1 MRTKKSIV
9 ILGLLLYL
17 GCVGCGKEP
26 SKVNS
31 TITEELNVEESGN
44 ISESNDEIKSN
55 AKGNEFPKEYKEE
68 NENVKFNTQV
78 IVSDEITEN
87 GMNIISVSLQ
97 EINSEKAYET
107 LMGNTEL
114 KDKGESETQLWYE
127 GVNNEILTITP
138 YSLGYSTKFFAYVD
152 NAFKLQQGYSDYNA
166 YKYSMEDELSFATK
180 EEAFG
185 SIKTALGNMGIDID
199 DQYSCFALDHR
210 IMQEEEY
217 VTDIDGN
224 VATEYYKDAWTEDDD
239 CYYFIINQSYKGIPT
254 YHVFYDAFPLAA
266 DENAPIQ
273 VIYNKNGIQFLQI
286 EKVFQFSEENG
297 SYDLKSFTEIAKT
310 IQNKYGMLLG
320 DSQYEVTSAELYY
333 MESKVS
339 ENQYEILPVWIFH
352 TTESSTGKILQD
364 VVNAQTAEEIVW
376 EEK

>member
-1 MRTKKSIV
+1 MKKSIV
-9 ILGLLLYL
+9 ILGFLLCL
-17 GCVGCGKEP
+17 GCVGCGKGP

-31 TITEELNVEESGN
+31 TITEQINVEESGDK
-44 ISESNDEIKSN
+44 SENNDEIKSN
-55 AKGNEFPKEYKEE
+55 VKENEFPKRYKEDSD
-68 NENVKFNTQV
+68 NVKFNTEI
-78 IVSDEITEN
+78 IVSDEIIEN
-87 GMNIISVSLQ
+87 GMDIISATLQ
-97 EINSEKAYET
+97 EINSEDAYET
-107 LMGNTEL
+107 LMGTIEL
-114 KDKGESETQLWYE
+114 QDKGESDTQLWYE

-138 YSLGYSTKFFAYVD
+138 YSLGYSTKFFSYVN
-152 NAFKLQQGYSDYNA
+152 NAFRLQQGYSDYNA
-166 YKYSMEDELSFATK
+166 YKYSMEDELSFSTK

-185 SIKTALGNMGIDID
+185 IIKTALGSMGIDID
-199 DQYSCFALDHR
+199 DQYSCFSLDHK

-273 VIYNKNGIQFLQI
+273 VVYNKNGIQFLQI
-286 EKVFQFSEENG
+286 EKVFKFSEENRL
-297 SYDLKSFTEIAKT
+297 YDLKSFTEIAKV

-320 DSQYEVTSAELYY
+320 DSTYEVTSAELYY

-364 VVNAQTAEEIVW
+364 VVNAQTAEEIIW